1 MIAYDLALK
10 IPKTLPADKAKTTFF
25 WTPKGS
31 FDSTYDAELSALGTL
46 PQPNIEFVRIAA
58 AVFAAD
64 RSTKRQN
71 GGSNWQQREIH
82 LSVPVFNTSRWEAVR
97 EDLCQLLNFLT
108 GDSWSLRFTRS
119 TASLKQEKLVSV
131 DDNVKRVVLLSGG
144 ADSASGAL
152 VSRAELGTGKH
163 ILVSHVGAKN
173 ISSIQQA
180 VAKVIES
187 AVSGAAQ
194 THLQIN
200 FRRHTHQIDGSSFP
214 DETSSRSRSLLFL
227 AFGLA
232 VASRENVQLWMP
244 ENGFASLNPPLG
256 PERRGSL
263 STRTTHPYFLHGLAD
278 VLSRAGAHVDFVNPF
293 EQMTKGEMFARVA
306 KIVGKDQASA
316 ILSTTHSCSTTGAR
330 SFRLSPN
337 TQCGVCFGCVVR
349 RASFKAAGLVD
360 RTVYI
365 DPKHDT
371 RLPKWLASRSVDR
384 AMSDFLRKGLQKRD
398 VAAMHLPNGYTA
410 TQAYDLCQRGFTELQ
425 GYYS

>member
-1 MIAYDLALK
+1 MITYDLALK
-10 IPKTLPADKAKTTFF
+10 LPKTVPASIAKTTFF

-31 FDSTYDAELSALGTL
+31 FDSTYDAQLSVLG
-46 PQPNIEFVRIAA
+46 PVQQPNIEFVRIAA

-64 RSTKRQN
+64 RSTKRQSD
-71 GGSNWQQREIH
+71 GSNWRQREIQ
-82 LSVPVFNTSRWEAVR
+82 LNIPVFDVSRWQAVK
-97 EDLCQLLNFLT
+97 EDLCRLLNFLT
-108 GDSWSLRFTRS
+108 GDSWSLHFI
-119 TASLKQEKLVSV
+119 ASPTPPKQEELVAVES
-131 DDNVKRVVLLSGG
+131 DVKRVVLLSGG

-152 VSRAELGTGKH
+152 VSRAELGDGKQ

-173 ISSIQQA
+173 ISPIQQM
-180 VAKVIES
+180 VAKAIEG
-187 AVSGAAQ
+187 AVSGATQ

-232 VASRENVQLWMP
+232 VASRHNVQLWMP

-263 STRTTHPYFLHGLAD
+263 STRTTHPYFLRGLAAM
-278 VLSRAGAHVDFVNPF
+278 LSHAGAHADFVNPF
-293 EQMTKGEMFARVA
+293 EQTTKGEMFTQVA

-316 ILSTTHSCSTTGAR
+316 ILSMTHSCSTTGAR
-330 SFRLSPN
+330 SFGLSPN

-360 RTVYI
+360 RTAYI
-365 DPKHDT
+365 DPKHDP
-371 RLPKWLASRSVDR
+371 RLPKWLATRSVDR
-384 AMSDFLRKGLQKRD
+384 AMGDFLYRGLQKRD
-398 VAAMHLPNGYTA
+398 VAAMHLPDGYTA
-410 TQAYDLCQRGFTELQ
+410 TQAYDLCQRGLSELQ
-425 GYYS
+425 GFYS